1 LPEAQDR
8 MIEREIPLVSEGQP
22 AWLVGAV
29 YKMGQVTLRLFSSPN
44 LEPIEW
50 VDRNYQPYYLTKQGQ
65 GEAVKKMDLF
75 TENELQLHKV
85 LLRGKAAKPVE
96 AWEGDI
102 DPAMSYVY
110 DAGLR
115 FGVLHRFG
123 GDGWVP
129 DASLSK
135 EDGSRFDE
143 LFGRIRQSD
152 PLKYASL
159 KETYSYISQPV
170 PRIPVEELSL
180 REVGSEEDYHNAFLL
195 SRLANLPLNRTYR
208 NYSVS
213 DWIRSMLS
221 TYYRAHNILIPNSE
235 ELNLGDTRKQVTGA
249 LAIGPEPG
257 TYFNMHVLDFESL
270 YPGCIDVFNLSY
282 ETIQCPHPECGE
294 NKVPGQPQ
302 LHVCTKRRGIYSAL
316 VGALRD
322 LRLQLYKPGAKK
334 EEADSNVVAAS
345 RLLKTFLVSCY
356 GVTIRIHGLASPLL
370 GEAITAYGRY
380 VLQSTWDLAKRVNLK
395 PKYSDTDSL
404 FLDNP
409 SEEETWKL
417 IQEVGSRFRLQ
428 LAYDRVYSVCVLS
441 TIKAYFGILSSGE
454 SEIKGLAIAKS
465 NSPRFFQETFQHC
478 LTQLAR
484 GRRSP
489 LEFEAAKQNLPDI
502 VAEAVHRLRSRSVS
516 LADLEYRVEL
526 REEPA
531 EKLMSKRLAQPY
543 QAAWLLDKRGKRPNR
558 GDTIGF
564 VKVLPFR
571 LQGRQ
576 FTVKPTLQAD
586 PKEIDAEDYA
596 LSLYAALSQVFDPM
610 NLKLKMSTTNLS
622 DFVYNGG

>member
-1 LPEAQDR
+1 
-8 MIEREIPLVSEGQP
+8 MIERLVPLVSEGQH

-29 YKMGQVTLRLFSSPN
+29 YKMGQVTLRLFTSPD

-50 VDRNYQPYYLTKQGQ
+50 VDRNYQPYCLTKQGQ
-65 GEAVKKMDLF
+65 GEAVKKIDLF
-75 TENELQLHKV
+75 TEKELQLHKMF
-85 LLRGKAAKPVE
+85 LRGKLAKE
-96 AWEGDI
+96 AWEVGI

-115 FGVLHRFG
+115 FGVLHRFK

-129 DASLSK
+129 DTKTK
-135 EDGSRFDE
+135 ESGSRFEE
-143 LFGRIRQSD
+143 LFGSVRRRDS
-152 PLKYASL
+152 LKYESL
-159 KETYSYISQPV
+159 KDFYSFISQPV
-170 PRIPVEELSL
+170 PMISEEKLNL
-180 REVGSEEDYHNAFLL
+180 RESGSDEDYHNAFLL
-195 SRLANLPLNRTYR
+195 SRIANLPLNRTYR
-208 NYSVS
+208 NYLVS
-213 DWIRSMLS
+213 DWIRSMLNS
-221 TYYRAHNILIPNSE
+221 YYRAHDILIPNPE
-235 ELNLGDTRKQVTGA
+235 ELALGDTKKQVTGA

-257 TYFNMHVLDFESL
+257 TYFNMHVLDYASL

-282 ETIQCPHPECGE
+282 ETIQCPHPECRG
-294 NKVPGQPQ
+294 NKVPGQPS

-322 LRLQLYKPGAKK
+322 LRLQLYKPEAKKK
-334 EEADSNVVAAS
+334 EEANSSDVAAS

-356 GVTIRIHGLASPLL
+356 GVTIRIRGLASPLL

-441 TIKAYFGILSSGE
+441 TIKAYFGIMPSGE

-465 NSPRFFQETFQHC
+465 NSPRFFQQIFGQC
-478 LTQLAR
+478 LAQLSR

-489 LEFEAAKQNLPDI
+489 MEFEAAKQQLPDI
-502 VAEAVHRLRSRSVS
+502 VAEAVHRLRKQSVR
-516 LADLEYRVEL
+516 LEDLEYRVEL

-531 EKLMSKRLAQPY
+531 EKLVSKRLAQPY
-543 QAAWLLDKRGKRPNR
+543 QAAWLLDKQGKRPER
-558 GDTIGF
+558 GETIGF
-564 VKVLPFR
+564 VKVVPFR

-586 PKEIDAEDYA
+586 SKEIDAEDYVM
-596 LSLYAALSQVFDPM
+596 SLYASLSQVFDPM

-622 DFVYNGG
+622 DFV